1 MDENETGMAWLQQ
14 EYPSPV
20 LDSSPK
26 AKALTPTPVTLWDY
40 AECLSGILICCENGL
55 VVAAILSSHLLRAPM
70 FLLIGSLAWADSL
83 AGVGL
88 VLRFLSRVSPYSEVL
103 SMASVCVCV
112 CALSASVCSLLGITL
127 DRFLSLRCALTY
139 DSHTHRTHTRAA
151 LAFAWFLAVTQGAL
165 PLLGVTC
172 ALDSTLDSLSSAHR
186 FNPSACSIVQP
197 LTRIHL
203 SVLCGGF
210 LLILAVMLQL
220 NAHICQV
227 VRRHARM
234 IALQRHTLPHAHNPT
249 RCRTHTLALSF
260 ATFASCW
267 LPFTIYGLLGDGSA
281 PGRYTYATL
290 VPVATHSLINPLIY
304 AYRNTHI
311 RKVLLKSFGCSHTH
325 LQNTHTPSDV

>member
-1 MDENETGMAWLQQ
+1 MDENDTGLAWLQQ
-14 EYPSPV
+14 YPPILNSKT
-20 LDSSPK
+20 K
-26 AKALTPTPVTLWDY
+26 AYTPVTLWDY
-40 AECLSGILICCENGL
+40 AECMSGILICCENGI

-88 VLRFLSRVSPYSEVL
+88 VLRFLSRVSAHSEVL

-112 CALSASVCSLLGITL
+112 GALCASVCSQLGITL

-139 DSHTHRTHTRAA
+139 DSHRHRTHTRAA
-151 LAFAWFLAVTQGAL
+151 LAFAWFLAALQGAL

-172 ALDSTLDSLSSAHR
+172 ALDSLDSLSSAH

-210 LLILAVMLQL
+210 LLILAVMVQL
-220 NAHICQV
+220 NAHICKV

-234 IALQRHTLPHAHNPT
+234 IALQRHTLPHAHTPT

>member
-1 MDENETGMAWLQQ
+1 MLIIVHLSPTEMDVNDSGLAWLQQ
-14 EYPSPV
+14 YSPS
-20 LDSSPK
+20 LNSPSK
-26 AKALTPTPVTLWDY
+26 DFTPVTLWDY
-40 AECLSGILICCENGL
+40 VECVSGILICCENGI
-55 VVAAILSSHLLRAPM
+55 VVATILSSQLLRTPM

-88 VLRFLSRVSPYSEVL
+88 VLRFLSRISVVHTEVL
-103 SMASVCVCV
+103 SLASVCVCV
-112 CALSASVCSLLGITL
+112 GALSASVCSQLGITL

-139 DSHTHRTHTRAA
+139 DSHRHRTHTRAA
-151 LAFAWFLAVTQGAL
+151 LAFAWFLAALQGAL
-165 PLLGVTC
+165 PLLGVSC
-172 ALDSTLDSLSSAHR
+172 ALDPLPATH
-186 FNPSACSIVQP
+186 FNSCSVVHP

-210 LLILAVMLQL
+210 LLILGVMLQL

-234 IALQRHTLPHAHNPT
+234 IALQRHTLPQAHNPT

-267 LPFTIYGLLGDGSA
+267 LPFTLYGLISDGSA
-281 PGRYTYATL
+281 PGHYTYATL
-290 VPVATHSLINPLIY
+290 VPVATHSLINPLFY

-311 RKVLLKSFGCSHTH
+311 RKVLLKAFGCSHKH
-325 LQNTHTPSDV
+325 LQHTHTPSDV